1 MSAKVAKTIKI
12 TNILEEVKIQTK
24 EGFELFIRGLPMC
37 LLLPLYLFMMNPSTE
52 NGVFATGAILS
63 LIVGIFS
70 IPGEKI
76 QKIDITTNSA
86 VNSTVNSTK
95 LPNAFLGNTISA
107 YGLAIGFMG
116 GYKMFDGVFNSK
128 LGNILSSFLITLIVG
143 VIVSWGLHID
153 DANKVPAEIANTF
166 LAISVGAAIGGYS
179 AWVVHYLNKQ
189 KVKKEEKSK
198 VLCTAY
204 KDGSVINIG
213 QPE

>member
-12 TNILEEVKIQTK
+12 TNMLEEVKIQSK
-24 EGFELFIRGLPMC
+24 EGFESFIRGLPMC
-37 LLLPLYLFMMNPSTE
+37 LLIPLYLFMMNPTTE
-52 NGVFATGAILS
+52 NGVFATGAMIS
-63 LIVGIFS
+63 LIIGIFS

-76 QKIDITTNSA
+76 DSANSA
-86 VNSTVNSTK
+86 ANSAANSTK

-116 GYKMFDGVFNSK
+116 GYKMLDGVFNSK
-128 LGNILSSFLITLIVG
+128 LGNILSSFLVTLIVG

-179 AWVVHYLNKQ
+179 AWVVHYLQKQ
-189 KVKKEEKSK
+189 KLKKEEKSK